1 MMFLEMKPNGHSN
14 DTDKASHSFFELYQI
29 RIGICDIAC
38 RRLISDIICKHIH
51 LTTFRLSVI
60 EKMALKRIKKE
71 LEDLKRDPPAQ
82 CSAGPVG
89 DDLFHWQAT
98 IMGPPDSPYQG
109 GVFFLTIHFPTD
121 YPFKP
126 PKVAFTTR
134 IYHPNINSNGSICL
148 DILRSQWSP
157 ALTISK
163 VLLSIC
169 SLLCDPNPDDPLVPE
184 IAKVYKTDREKYNE
198 MGREWTRK
206 YAM

>member
-1 MMFLEMKPNGHSN
+1 M
-14 DTDKASHSFFELYQI
+14 
-29 RIGICDIAC
+29 RI
-38 RRLISDIICKHIH
+38 H
-51 LTTFRLSVI
+51 
-60 EKMALKRIKKE
+60 KE
-71 LEDLKRDPPAQ
+71 LNDLAQDPPAQ

-89 DDLFHWQAT
+89 DDIFHWQAT
-98 IMGPPDSPYQG
+98 ITGPNDSPYRG

-148 DILRSQWSP
+148 HILGSQC
-157 ALTISK
+157 TISK

-184 IAKVYKTDREKYNE
+184 ITRIYKTDREKYN
-198 MGREWTRK
+198 RIK